1 MHVPSIHP
9 PFVFVVTLLFFPNYL
24 DSCVWNNFIY
34 AFYSMDVMFFGFL
47 YVKVLAPLPI
57 GFAVFM
63 VHLATIPVTGT
74 GINPARSLGSA
85 VIYNKDKPWD
95 DHVSVLFHVFNF
107 FLVLLLCSDRLC
119 LISRCICQNYS
130 DSP

>member
-1 MHVPSIHP
+1 
-9 PFVFVVTLLFFPNYL
+9 
-24 DSCVWNNFIY
+24 
-34 AFYSMDVMFFGFL
+34 MDVMFFVL

-95 DHVSVLFHVFNF
+95 DHVSAPFHIFNF
-107 FLVLLLCSDRLC
+107 LLVFWF
-119 LISRCICQNYS
+119 QAHV
-130 DSP
+130 